1 MEAVM
6 RIMLDGRELEGG
18 AGQTVLDVARRGGI
32 HIPPPCYHAKT
43 GKAGRCRVCLVEIE
57 GVNGLKESCAL
68 PVRDKMVVRTAT
80 PRVLEARRMVV
91 ELLLADGH
99 HNCISCQA
107 NVGCELQKLAYDLGI
122 ERPGI
127 RFDAAPTPLDESAP
141 GIVREADKCILCGRC
156 VTACQDVVV
165 NEVLAFGYRGKHTK
179 IVCDEDA
186 PMGASTC
193 VQCGECV
200 QVCPVGALVLRQP
213 KERKIRPH
221 ETQRTKVTCPYC
233 GVGCQIDLHTKD
245 NRYAFAM
252 AHEHRWNEQPNK
264 GMLCVK
270 GRFGL
275 DFVDSKDRLRTP
287 LVRKDG
293 ELREATWDEA
303 LSTVAE
309 RLQKVKSTHGA
320 DAIGFFTSAKATNE
334 ENYALMRFARATIGT
349 NNIDHCARL

>member
-1 MEAVM
+1 
-6 RIMLDGRELEGG
+6 
-18 AGQTVLDVARRGGI
+18 
-32 HIPPPCYHAKT
+32 
-43 GKAGRCRVCLVEIE
+43 
-57 GVNGLKESCAL
+57 
-68 PVRDKMVVRTAT
+68 MVVSTAT
-80 PRVLEARRMVV
+80 ARVLEARRMVV

-107 NVGCELQKLAYDLGI
+107 NAGCELQKMAYDLGI

-127 RFDAAPTPLDESAP
+127 RIDSEPTPVDASSE
-141 GIVREADKCILCGRC
+141 GIVREADKCIACGRC
-156 VTACQDVVV
+156 VTACQNGVV
-165 NEVLAFGYRGKHTK
+165 NQVLAFGYRGSHTRV
-179 IVCDEDA
+179 VCDEDL
-186 PMGASTC
+186 PMGESSC

-213 KERKIRPH
+213 KDRRIRPG
-221 ETQRTKVTCPYC
+221 ETQATKVTCPYC

-275 DFVDSKDRLRTP
+275 DFVDSPERLRTP
-287 LVRKDG
+287 LVRRDG
-293 ELREATWDEA
+293 ALVEASWEEA
-303 LSTVAE
+303 LSHVAT
-309 RLQKVKSTHGA
+309 RLKAVKASHGA
-320 DAIGFFTSAKATNE
+320 DAVGFFTSAKVTNE
-334 ENYALMRFARATIGT
+334 ENYALMRFARAVIGT